1 MSMLP
6 REKQPVAKLIL
17 RDLALGPATVKELM
31 AEVGLCECNTRYYLR
46 ALHKKKLIHI
56 CGWEQRTGPALPV
69 WGHGPKR
76 DKPRPPTKR
85 KRRKTLKESD
95 K

>member
-46 ALHKKKLIHI
+46 VLHKKKLIHI
-56 CGWEQRTGPALPV
+56 GGWERRTGPALPV
-69 WGHGPKR
+69 WYLGAGKDKRRPTPKY
-76 DKPRPPTKR
+76 